1 MKTSTITF
9 PFNVT
14 EFTGNL
20 KPMCECRFT
29 GKVNSAIY
37 WYYGVK
43 GVIESSH
50 INSCL
55 PFQIPCFVKLFSR
68 WEFLVVL
75 MNFGS
80 SSWFLGSCCFLLLS
94 CGRIQSCV
102 EKVLQCC
109 YLLISL
115 VFSVYF
121 AKFLLRLQWKCSPW
135 HFFLGLSYLIKS
147 SEAHV
152 RAHKHTHTDIP
163 IIMVTLH
170 MN

>member
-1 MKTSTITF
+1 MTF

-20 KPMCECRFT
+20 KPMCEWCFT

-43 GVIESSH
+43 GAIESSH

-68 WEFLVVL
+68 WEFFVVL

-102 EKVLQCC
+102 EKVSADFPCF
-109 YLLISL
+109 
-115 VFSVYF
+115 FSVF
-121 AKFLLRLQWKCSPW
+121 FQISSPFTVKMFFFRFILFNQKFR
-135 HFFLGLSYLIKS
+135 S
-147 SEAHV
+147 SCA
-152 RAHKHTHTDIP
+152 RTHTHTLIFLLLWCLF
-163 IIMVTLH
+163 ILIKI
-170 MN
+170 

>member
-1 MKTSTITF
+1 MKTSTMTF

-29 GKVNSAIY
+29 VKVNSAIY

-43 GVIESSH
+43 GAIESSH

-109 YLLISL
+109 YLLVSL
-115 VFSVYF
+115 VFSVYL

-135 HFFLGLSYLIKS
+135 HFFLGFWFILF
-147 SEAHV
+147 
-152 RAHKHTHTDIP
+152 
-163 IIMVTLH
+163 
-170 MN
+170 